1 MMMSEQLNEISPND
15 IMYIL
20 ENTWEKS
27 KGEWLIATKSERQ
40 ETLQFI
46 ENRLKSTQTDGFSKL
61 WKTPDKEPIAILGA
75 YLVDDKRYET
85 FLICSRHMEAHA
97 MKLSFDMR
105 KILKELSFKYKGCT
119 LGQYAVAGN
128 TDQVSWFRFMG
139 LAYKPEGNIGT
150 TQYFEYVSK
159 V

>member
-1 MMMSEQLNEISPND
+1 MMSELHDEISPVD

-40 ETLQFI
+40 KTLQFI
-46 ENRLKSTQTDGFSKL
+46 KNRLKSTQTDGFSKI
-61 WKTPDKEPIAILGA
+61 WKTPNKEPIAILGA

-85 FLICSRHMEAHA
+85 FFICSRHMEEHS

-105 KILKELSFKYKGCT
+105 KIIKELSLKYKGCT
-119 LGQYAVAGN
+119 LGQYAVGGN
-128 TDQVSWFRFMG
+128 TDQVSWFRFLG
-139 LAYKPEGNIGT
+139 FDYKPEGNIGN
-150 TQYFEYVSK
+150 TQYFEYVSRA
-159 V
+159 